1 MCGGRGEESE
11 FLVAGGGID
20 GQRRWTADGVMSMR
34 DAPSVLPHGDHAVA
48 VVAEDLAGMRS
59 QAFGLAARAGLD
71 PFFCPVRARGPWGRV
86 PAAWWPAPLRAID
99 PLDAGAAG
107 LVFSVGGTGG
117 AVGAAL
123 RERTRRVVQ
132 IQNPRMRLDRFDL
145 VVANRHD
152 EISGPNVL
160 LSRTALHGV
169 SPERLAVA
177 RAEWQPRLA
186 HLPRPLVAV
195 LLGGSNGRFRLDEVV
210 ATRLA
215 GQLADMMCRDRVGVA
230 VTPSRRTGD
239 AVCRIM
245 RETLSPLGGW
255 VWDMQSDNPYLG
267 LLACADALVV
277 TKDSV
282 SMVSEAVAGT
292 APVMIA
298 DLPGRSRRIGLFLR
312 DLAEGGRTRLFT
324 GRMQDWPVAPLDD
337 TIAVAAEM
345 RRRLGLG

>member
-1 MCGGRGEESE
+1 MTEPAQPPSARSE
-11 FLVAGGGID
+11 
-20 GQRRWTADGVMSMR
+20 T
-34 DAPSVLPHGDHAVA
+34 PPVA

-59 QAFGLAARAGLD
+59 QAFGLAARAGLA
-71 PFFCPVRARGPWGRV
+71 PFFCPVKARGVWRRM

-99 PLDAGAAG
+99 PPVDPGTAD
-107 LVFSVGGTGG
+107 LVFSVAGKGG

-123 RERTRRVVQ
+123 RSTTRRVVQ

-145 VVANRHD
+145 VIANRHD
-152 EISGPNVL
+152 EIAGPNVL

-169 SPERLAVA
+169 SPALLAAA
-177 RAEWQPRLA
+177 RAEWLPRLA

-195 LLGGSNGRFRLDEVV
+195 LLGGSNGRFRLDEAVGQV
-210 ATRLA
+210 LA
-215 GQLADMMCRDRVGVA
+215 GQLADMMRRDRVGAA

-245 RETLSPLGGW
+245 RDTLSPLGGW
-255 VWDMQSDNPYLG
+255 VWDMQGDNPYLG
-267 LLACADALVV
+267 LLACADAVVV

-312 DLAEGGRTRLFT
+312 DLADAGRTRPFT
-324 GRMQDWPVAPLDD
+324 GRMQDWPVTPLDD
-337 TIAVAAEM
+337 TITVAAEM

>member
-1 MCGGRGEESE
+1 
-11 FLVAGGGID
+11 
-20 GQRRWTADGVMSMR
+20 MSMY
-34 DAPSVLPHGDHAVA
+34 DAPSGLPSADRAVA

-71 PFFCPVRARGPWGRV
+71 PFFCPVRARGLWGRV
-86 PAAWWPAPLRAID
+86 PAAWWPVPLRAVD
-99 PLDAGAAG
+99 PIDAGAAG

-123 RERTRRVVQ
+123 RGPGRRVVQ

-169 SPERLAVA
+169 SPERLAAA
-177 RAEWQPRLA
+177 RVEWQPRLG

-195 LLGGSNGRFRLDEVV
+195 LLGGSNGRFRLDEAV

-215 GQLADMMCRDRVGVA
+215 AQLSDMMRRDGVGVA
-230 VTPSRRTGD
+230 VTPSRRTGEG
-239 AVCRIM
+239 VCRIV
-245 RETLSPLGGW
+245 RDALSPLGGW
-255 VWDMQSDNPYLG
+255 VWDMCGDNPYLG
-267 LLACADALVV
+267 LLACADAVVV
-277 TKDSV
+277 TQDSV
-282 SMVSEAVAGT
+282 SMVSEAVAGM
-292 APVMIA
+292 APVMVV

-312 DLAEGGRTRLFT
+312 ELAAAGRIRRFA
-324 GRMQDWPVAPLDD
+324 GRMEDWAVTPLDD
-337 TIAVAAEM
+337 TIEVAETM
-345 RRRLGLG
+345 RQRLRLG

>member
-1 MCGGRGEESE
+1 
-11 FLVAGGGID
+11 
-20 GQRRWTADGVMSMR
+20 MSMR
-34 DAPSVLPHGDHAVA
+34 DTPSVLPHGDRAVA

-71 PFFCPVRARGPWGRV
+71 PFFCPVRARGLWGRV
-86 PAAWWPAPLRAID
+86 PAAWWPAPLRAIE

-123 RERTRRVVQ
+123 RDRARRVVQ

-160 LSRTALHGV
+160 LSRTALHGI
-169 SPERLAVA
+169 SPERLAAA

-195 LLGGSNGRFRLDEVV
+195 LLGGSNGRFRLDEAV
-210 ATRLA
+210 AARLA
-215 GQLADMMCRDRVGVA
+215 RQLADMMRADGVGVA

-239 AVCRIM
+239 DVCRIV
-245 RETLSPLGGW
+245 REALSPLGGW
-255 VWDMQSDNPYLG
+255 VWDMQGDNPYLG
-267 LLACADALVV
+267 LLACADAVVV
-277 TKDSV
+277 TQDSV
-282 SMVSEAVAGT
+282 SMVSEAVAGR
-292 APVMIA
+292 APVMVV

-312 DLAEGGRTRLFT
+312 ELAAAGRIRRFA
-324 GRMQDWPVAPLDD
+324 GRMEAWPVTPLDD
-337 TIAVAAEM
+337 TIAVAEAM
-345 RRRLGLG
+345 RRKLHLG